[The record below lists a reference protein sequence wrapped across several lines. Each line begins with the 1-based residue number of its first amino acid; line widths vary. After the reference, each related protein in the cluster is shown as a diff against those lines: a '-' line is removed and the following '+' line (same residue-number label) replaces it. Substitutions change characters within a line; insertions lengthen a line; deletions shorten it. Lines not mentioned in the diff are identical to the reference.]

1 MTEMMARMESAQHIL
16 YRVLTKEYGAKQ
28 TGMQIHDNKIRL
40 DVKCEKDLTSI
51 PKEDFELKVNKVI
64 AMNLPVTKTTY
75 QRDQV
80 PSDIDVSHIPSHV
93 KNVVIVAIGDFDV
106 QLCGN
111 EHVNNTSEIGE
122 YHILDIKRNGKDIYR
137 FEGTVMDRPV
147 IRK

>member
-1 MTEMMARMESAQHIL
+1 MTEMRARMESAQHIL

-80 PSDIDVSHIPSHV
+80 PSDIDVNYPPLKWWACGSSS
-93 KNVVIVAIGDFDV
+93 NTRWQTAIGW
-106 QLCGN
+106 L
-111 EHVNNTSEIGE
+111 TSAL
-122 YHILDIKRNGKDIYR
+122 H
-137 FEGTVMDRPV
+137 
-147 IRK
+147 